1 MNGKCLLK
9 QCFSNTAPVYTKKR
23 LGAAS
28 SHSGTTGRRGVFGQL
43 LSSSCNVSASGLISS
58 VFKERSGRRRQSAT
72 NTAIQ
77 GAFKRALKEV
87 PKSGEVWC
95 EGARARLS
103 PISITFNLSAAQ
115 TALNFAVQFTP
126 QYGDSFVEVARLQL
140 LEALDRILCE
150 NELHARKWT
159 HEISKEQLMHAV
171 DAEAADRL
179 DLRCANADPNYGAM
193 WFECRHGPADTARI
207 ILARARS
214 NLVQEIC
221 VHQHVYA
228 AAIAHWRHGEDAVP
242 NTHLEANLAL
252 NYKDSDFTTGLVER
266 NRLELNK

>member
-1 MNGKCLLK
+1 MPGRRWQPCMPAVTVEWVGKAMGENRNMNGKCLLK

-103 PISITFNLSAAQ
+103 PISITFNHFLTLISSSLSKSA
-115 TALNFAVQFTP
+115 
-126 QYGDSFVEVARLQL
+126 SFR
-140 LEALDRILCE
+140 
-150 NELHARKWT
+150 
-159 HEISKEQLMHAV
+159 
-171 DAEAADRL
+171 
-179 DLRCANADPNYGAM
+179 
-193 WFECRHGPADTARI
+193 
-207 ILARARS
+207 
-214 NLVQEIC
+214 
-221 VHQHVYA
+221 
-228 AAIAHWRHGEDAVP
+228 
-242 NTHLEANLAL
+242 
-252 NYKDSDFTTGLVER
+252 
-266 NRLELNK
+266 